1 MMSNALDIE
10 DLFFQWDKK
19 NKFSLKI
26 KKLSIKKNKKI
37 IMFGESG
44 SGKSTLLN
52 LISGIISPVSGKIV
66 VKNKVINNLPQN
78 KKDKFRANNI
88 GVIFQ
93 QFNILEY
100 ISPIQNILPKHFRYT
115 KEGMVN
121 NTGREKIKVVCL
133 GDSIFQNKDYV
144 GINDSVQD
152 NLTNMLSLE
161 LLLVQKM
168 PL

>member
-1 MMSNALDIE
+1 MSNALDIE

-26 KKLSIKKNKKI
+26 KKLSVEKNKKV

-52 LISGIISPVSGKIV
+52 LISGILSPVSGKIV

-100 ISPIQNILPKHFRYT
+100 ISPIQNILLPCNFTNFEK
-115 KEGMVN
+115 N
-121 NTGREKIKVVCL
+121 NKNYFYDRAFEL
-133 GDSIFQNKDYV
+133 GNRLGLKKNI
-144 GINDSVQD
+144 
-152 NLTNMLSLE
+152 
-161 LLLVQKM
+161 LLQGKS
-168 PL
+168 